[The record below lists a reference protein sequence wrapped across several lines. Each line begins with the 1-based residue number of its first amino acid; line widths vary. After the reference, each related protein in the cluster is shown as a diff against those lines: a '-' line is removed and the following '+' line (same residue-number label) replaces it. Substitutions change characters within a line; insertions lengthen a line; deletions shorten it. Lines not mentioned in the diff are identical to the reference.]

1 MKWSGVILL
10 GLAGSRLPIA
20 AEAASPAEVRDAA
33 TLRRETSA
41 LSGRSS
47 STVTNIFDW
56 RAVQDK
62 VTADIKDWDVHTLLE
77 HVAAATGWQ
86 VFIEP
91 DTKYTVSTK
100 FKDRSPGEALRL
112 LIPTLTAVLV
122 PQSNAPPKLCVYR
135 TSVQEATQRI
145 APIRKSD
152 GHIPNEL
159 IVTLKP
165 GEKIED
171 VAKRLGARVVGR
183 IDGLNA
189 YRLRFDNAEAA
200 NSGRDSLKGDSGVES
215 VDLNYPVMR
224 PADPEPLS
232 LSSAPPMNLRPK
244 SAATGDQIV
253 IGLIDSFSPFSAQK
267 LGNNL
272 DEFLLPEISV
282 VSDAAEPGGKPR
294 HGDSM
299 FQTILQGVRL
309 ADQGTDGSRVRVLP
323 VEVYGA
329 SETTTTF
336 DISAGIYRA
345 IESGATIV
353 NLSLGSPVDTPF
365 LGNLIE
371 KSAQQGVLFFA
382 AAGNEPVTTPTYPAA
397 YADVLAVTA
406 INRNGEI
413 APWANHGSFVDLG
426 APGSSI
432 VSFGNQAYLVAG
444 TSASTAY
451 ASGMAGAFSQATG
464 KTSSGLSAL
473 MLQSIAVPGKK

>member
-1 MKWSGVILL
+1 MKWRIAL
-10 GLAGSRLPIA
+10 GLSGFCLVMAAG
-20 AEAASPAEVRDAA
+20 EASSADPKDAA
-33 TLRRETSA
+33 PARREV
-41 LSGRSS
+41 SGLPGSS
-47 STVTNIFDW
+47 SVTVSNFFDW
-56 RAVQDK
+56 RAASDK
-62 VTADIKDWDVHTLLE
+62 VTADIKDWDVQTLLQ
-77 HVAAATGWQ
+77 HVAGATGWQ
-86 VFIEP
+86 VFLEP
-91 DTKYTVSTK
+91 DTKYSVSTK

-145 APIRKSD
+145 APARKSD

-171 VAKRLGARVVGR
+171 LAKRLGAKVAGR

-189 YRLRFDNAEAA
+189 YRLRFDSAEAA
-200 NSGRDSLKGDSGVES
+200 NSGRDALKGDASVES
-215 VDLNYPVMR
+215 VDLNFPVMR

-244 SAATGDQIV
+244 SAAGGDQIV
-253 IGLIDSFSPFSAQK
+253 IGLIDSAVQK

-272 DEFLLPEISV
+272 DEFLLPGISV
-282 VSDAAEPGGKPR
+282 ANDAAEPGGKPR

-309 ADQGTDGSRVRVLP
+309 ADQGADGSRVRVLP
-323 VEVYGA
+323 VDVYGA

-336 DISAGIYRA
+336 EISAGIYRA

-353 NLSLGSPVDTPF
+353 NLSLGSPADTPF
-365 LGNLIE
+365 LSNLIE
-371 KSAQQGVLFFA
+371 KSAQQGVLFLA

-397 YADVLAVTA
+397 YPDVLAVTA

-451 ASGMAGAFSQATG
+451 ASGMAGAFSQTTG
-464 KTSSGLSAL
+464 KTSTGLSAL

>member
-1 MKWSGVILL
+1 MKWLIPL
-10 GLAGSRLPIA
+10 GLSGFCLVMAAGGASSVELKAGAPARG
-20 AEAASPAEVRDAA
+20 EASTA
-33 TLRRETSA
+33 T
-41 LSGRSS
+41 
-47 STVTNIFDW
+47 NFFDW
-56 RAVQDK
+56 RAASDK
-62 VTADIKDWDVHTLLE
+62 VSADIKDWDVQTLLQ

-86 VFIEP
+86 VFLEP

-145 APIRKSD
+145 APARKSD

-165 GEKIED
+165 GEKID
-171 VAKRLGARVVGR
+171 DLAKRLGARVVGR
-183 IDGLNA
+183 VDGLNA
-189 YRLRFDNAEAA
+189 YRLRFDSAEAA
-200 NSGRDSLKGDSGVES
+200 NSGKDSLKGDSGVES

-232 LSSAPPMNLRPK
+232 LSSAPPMSLRPK
-244 SAATGDQIV
+244 SAASGDQIV
-253 IGLIDSFSPFSAQK
+253 IGLIDSAVQK
-267 LGNNL
+267 LGNSL
-272 DEFLLPEISV
+272 DEFLLPGISV
-282 VSDAAEPGGKPR
+282 ATDAADPSGKPR

-309 ADQGTDGSRVRVLP
+309 ADQGADGSRVRVLP
-323 VEVYGA
+323 VDVYGA

-336 DISAGIYRA
+336 EISAGIYRA

-353 NLSLGSPVDTPF
+353 NLSLGSPADTPF
-365 LGNLIE
+365 LSNLIE
-371 KSAQQGVLFFA
+371 KSAQQGVLFLA
-382 AAGNEPVTTPTYPAA
+382 AAGNEPVITPTYPAA
-397 YADVLAVTA
+397 YPDVLAVTA

-464 KTSSGLSAL
+464 KTSTGLSAL